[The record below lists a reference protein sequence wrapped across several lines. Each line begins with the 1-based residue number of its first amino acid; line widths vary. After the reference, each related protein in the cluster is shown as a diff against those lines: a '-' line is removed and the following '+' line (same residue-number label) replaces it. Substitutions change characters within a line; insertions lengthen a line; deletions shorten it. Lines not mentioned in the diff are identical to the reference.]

1 MADIITVID
10 ALTNTQIEREATAEE
25 QAQIDLDKVEF
36 EATKVDRALESLR
49 AKRNQALLECD
60 WTQLPNAPLTED
72 KKNEWETYRQSL
84 RDITN
89 GLTVYED
96 ILAVTL
102 PTKPTEN
109 N

>member
-1 MADIITVID
+1 MADIITVVD

-25 QAQIDLDKVEF
+25 QAQIDLDKAEF
-36 EATKVDRALESLR
+36 EATKVDRVLDNLR
-49 AKRNQALLECD
+49 ERRNQALLESD
-60 WTQLPNAPLTED
+60 WTQLPNAPLTD
-72 KKNEWETYRQSL
+72 AKKAEWETYRQSL

-89 GLTVYED
+89 GLTVYEE
-96 ILAVTL
+96 ILEVTL